1 MRTPTRGSR
10 SSKRLPRAV
19 LCLLDKGL
27 SWRIAEALNLVG
39 YRFTSVR
46 EEFGRRRS
54 GPDDREIITWCTEHK
69 AAWFTLDDDAKR
81 EYEAL
86 LRAGHVPVVWIRQP
100 RAGLSERE
108 QFTRIVRYLERVLT
122 ELANGTGLH
131 FEITTGGGFVVL
143 WDGKGPKRERKRP
156 SRRQGP

>member
-10 SSKRLPRAV
+10 SSKRLPRAA

-27 SWRIAEALNLVG
+27 SWRIAEALNLVS

-46 EEFGRRRS
+46 EEFGPRSS
-54 GPDDREIITWCTEHK
+54 GPDDREIIEWCTQNK

-81 EYEAL
+81 EHEAL

-100 RAGLSERE
+100 GVGLSERE
-108 QFTRIVRYLERVLT
+108 QFTRIVGGEVAR
-122 ELANGTGLH
+122 
-131 FEITTGGGFVVL
+131 EIVAAFLSARFIPEEKYV
-143 WDGKGPKRERKRP
+143 
-156 SRRQGP
+156 RRLNKIKALDTR

>member
-10 SSKRLPRAV
+10 SSKQPPEAV

-27 SWRIAEALNLVG
+27 SWQIADALSLVG

-46 EEFGRRRS
+46 REFGPRRS
-54 GPDDREIITWCTEHK
+54 GPDDREIIAWCTQRR

-81 EYEAL
+81 EHEAL

-108 QFTRIVRYLERVLT
+108 QFTRIVRYLERFLT
-122 ELANGTGLH
+122 ELENGTGLH
-131 FEITTGGGFVVL
+131 FEVTAGGGFIVL

-156 SRRQGP
+156 RRRKSS